1 MDKRE
6 TYRVEIGALTRHLP
20 LFEVAPN
27 TRIALFNLLGD
38 SEVVQAAAE
47 ALAIELAEISPDVLV
62 TAETKSIPL
71 AYQLAVELA
80 RPWVVLRKT
89 YKPYMGEAL
98 SHESLSITTGAPQT
112 LYLDEK
118 DQALV
123 RGKRIA
129 IVDDVISTG
138 STLRAMRSLMDEAG
152 AETVV
157 CAAVFIEGDGG
168 GAEDALALGR
178 LPLFPAQAS

>member
-1 MDKRE
+1 MEERE
-6 TYRVEIGALTRHLP
+6 TFRVEIGALTRHLP

-47 ALAIELAEISPDVLV
+47 ALALELAEISPDVLV

-71 AYQLAVELA
+71 AYQLAVELE

-89 YKPYMGEAL
+89 YKPYMGQAL

-138 STLRAMRSLMDEAG
+138 STLRAMRNLMDEAG

-168 GAEDALALGR
+168 GAEDALSLGR

>member
-1 MDKRE
+1 MDERE
-6 TYRVEIGALTRHLP
+6 TFRVEIGALTRHLP
-20 LFEVAPN
+20 LFEVAPD

-38 SEVVQAAAE
+38 SEIVQAAAE
-47 ALAIELAEISPDVLV
+47 ALAPGLAEIEPDVLV

-71 AYQLAVELA
+71 AYQLAVELKK
-80 RPWVVLRKT
+80 PWVVLRKT
-89 YKPYMGEAL
+89 YKPYMGRAL
-98 SHESLSITTGAPQT
+98 SCESHSITTGTPQT

-152 AETVV
+152 AETVIY
-157 CAAVFIEGDGG
+157 AAVFIEGDGDAG
-168 GAEDALALGR
+168 EGALALGR
-178 LPLFPAQAS
+178 LPLFAVD